1 MKLCLEF
8 GIDSCVRLKYYT
20 EPTSHNRGDNT
31 VIKRDNKNS
40 ILDSNLESE
49 LSRLRFMDS
58 KGVDKLEQYD
68 PASNKVS
75 VVTRLETLTE
85 IDRLVKLRH
94 NVPHFLVPPTDN
106 NDVISSI
113 DIPVSDIPIDY
124 SHSGVGFV
132 VGVSVKLNDRRI
144 TWGVGT
150 IVELGYKRVRKEISR
165 EDSKKG
171 RKQVYFVFESC
182 ALIDWD
188 GVKRGY
194 RLDEIHLCEA
204 PASTRKE
211 ELKYPVG
218 VAPNLS
224 FENVREA
231 LGSLRE
237 SRRSKKTVQKTKKI
251 KAVKAVK
258 EKSVPVKRVKYTPEQ
273 ILARKAE
280 RAAATLARQAEK
292 EAKKEAA
299 CLARTEQQTRD
310 RLVRYKPIHKKT
322 KFGSVAKRSVRE
334 AGCVMDRDYKGLT
347 HLVTLTLPSDG
358 RIQFELL
365 ARYSGYVIDRLMRLL
380 RNIEGCQYYYVWE
393 FQKRRAL
400 HLHVAVAHSESH
412 IASYAASIL
421 PAQFYKV
428 LQDIGS
434 FHSVDMFA
442 SRTAPGGSWADRPDK
457 WNWQIDKITKSVA
470 NYLSKYLSKALLGF
484 TDAFYP
490 ARWWGC
496 CSSLRQKYM
505 ACRVKITVSELPN
518 DIARAGFDYFQQLLK
533 DLNPSFTLPYE
544 NHIYKNNIV
553 HDSRGNTIRV
563 PSDSILM
570 SVWGCNVYFPADGWQ
585 CVYDT
590 FKLRYGDGSN
600 NFFNDVMQ
608 CAIDNDLVPD
618 ERPLFDTIMSKS
630 SFEQYAEF
638 LEPLYA
644 GRPLVPNYSLSDWA
658 AIF

>member
-20 EPTSHNRGDNT
+20 EPTSRNRGDNT
-31 VIKRDNKNS
+31 VINRDNKNS

-68 PASNKVS
+68 PASNRVS
-75 VVTRLETLTE
+75 VVTRLQTLTE

-106 NDVISSI
+106 NDVISNI
-113 DIPVSDIPIDY
+113 DIPISGIPIDY

-211 ELKYPVG
+211 ESKYPVG

-231 LGSLRE
+231 LDSLRE
-237 SRRSKKTVQKTKKI
+237 SRRTKKTVKKTKKI
-251 KAVKAVK
+251 KKIKVVK
-258 EKSVPVKRVKYTPEQ
+258 EKSAPVKRIKYTTEQ
-273 ILARKAE
+273 ILGRKAARK
-280 RAAATLARQAEK
+280 AATLARQDERK
-292 EAKKEAA
+292 AA
-299 CLARTEQQTRD
+299 IESARLARIEQQVYD
-310 RLVRYKPIHKKT
+310 RLARYKPTHKET
-322 KFGSVAKRSVRE
+322 KFGSHAKRSVRE
-334 AGCVMDRDYKGLT
+334 AGCVMDRDYQGCV

-358 RIQFELL
+358 IAQFKLL
-365 ARYSGYVIDRLMRLL
+365 ARYSGYFIDRLLRLL
-380 RNIEGCQYYYVWE
+380 RNISGCEHYYVWE
-393 FQKRRAL
+393 FQKRGAL
-400 HLHVAVAHSESH
+400 HLHIAVAHHDSH
-412 IASYAASIL
+412 VASYAATIL
-421 PAQFYKV
+421 VPQFYKI
-428 LQDIGS
+428 LQDIGR
-434 FHSVDMFA
+434 FHNVDMFA
-442 SRTAPGGSWADRPDK
+442 SRTAPKGTWADRPDK
-457 WNWQIDKITKSVA
+457 WNWRIDRIERSVA
-470 NYLSKYLSKALLGF
+470 NYLSKYLSKARLGF
-484 TDAFYP
+484 TNMFYP

-496 CSSLRQKYM
+496 CSSLRAKYKE
-505 ACRVKITVSELPN
+505 CRVKITISELPN
-518 DIARAGFDYFQQLLK
+518 AIARAGFHYFQQLLK
-533 DLNPSFTLPYE
+533 DLNPAFILPYE
-544 NHIYKNNIV
+544 NHIYKNNII
-553 HDSRGNTIRV
+553 HDSDGNNVRV

-618 ERPLFDTIMSKS
+618 ERPLFDTIMSKF
-630 SFEQYAEF
+630 SFEQYEEF

-644 GRPLVPNYSLSDWA
+644 GCPLVPDYSLSDWA